1 MLTSGA
7 TPKTMSHRPK
17 QTARISLLL
26 AATLMLNQCGN
37 KPVNVNQQVRDQA
50 EKNASLIQVTPMVPA
65 AVISLLEE
73 ADEQISLGQIKPAIL
88 TLERALS
95 ISPNSALVQQHLA
108 EAHLTDGHYQ
118 QALYWATLVVNQGPD
133 KGALC
138 ERSRRAQALAAEL
151 LNEPT
156 VQAQALESIASCTT
170 APAARF

>member
-1 MLTSGA
+1 MSG
-7 TPKTMSHRPK
+7 TLPITMSHHPIQITRLLVMLSA
-17 QTARISLLL
+17 TLLL
-26 AATLMLNQCGN
+26 THCGN
-37 KPVNVNQQVRDQA
+37 KPVNINQQVRDQA
-50 EKNASLIQVTPMVPA
+50 EKNASLIQVAPMVPA
-65 AVISLLEE
+65 AVHTLLKE

-108 EAHLTDGHYQ
+108 EAHLSDGHYQ